1 MGETKSGGKDFQN
14 ERGGNPT
21 FQVKFRD
28 KKRSKMGTFR
38 ENLAQISIKFFYI
51 LCIQYLSDIKKCFY
65 SDIYIH
71 DNNFSNL
78 AQKVS

>member
-38 ENLAQISIKFFYI
+38 ENLAQISINFFYI
-51 LCIQYLSDIKKCFY
+51 LCIQYLSGIKKCFY
-65 SDIYIH
+65 SDICIH